1 MTTLDSIRAT
11 AERALVAFVALNV
24 PVVAAVAYAG
34 GNGVLAPTVTALG
47 LTAAALASWRLA
59 PGTPGT
65 RATLAVAMMGMP
77 ALVVF
82 ALNGHA
88 WQIDGHMYFF
98 AALAMVTALCDW
110 RAILVAAAT
119 VALHHLSLNFL
130 MPLAIFPEGTSLL
143 RVLVHAVIVVA
154 EAGALVWLADRL
166 VRAFDGAAGALA
178 EAEQAR
184 AQMESANAERE
195 ATERAAQQE
204 KQRALDELA
213 DRFESQVGE
222 VIAAV
227 AAQTTQL
234 DQAVQRMR
242 RIAEDGRGRAEE
254 VSQSAQQASGAV
266 QTVASASE
274 QLRASIDEISGQT
287 GGASDASRTAVEVA
301 RGADGQ
307 VRSLAEAA
315 DKIGDIVTLIQD
327 IAEQTNLLALNA
339 TIEAA
344 RAGEAGKGFAVVAQ
358 EVKNLA
364 TQTGKATEEIGQ
376 QVARIQ
382 GETREAV
389 AGIGQVVERIGSLD
403 EIAGSISAAVEQQ
416 GASTGE
422 IARSAQDAAG
432 ATETVTGRIAE
443 VERAAGETDALSQ
456 EVAGAVRELG
466 TQSDRLRGNLDQL
479 LASIRAA

>member
-11 AERALVAFVALNV
+11 AETALVAFIAANV
-24 PVVAAVAYAG
+24 PIVAAVAFAV
-34 GNGVLAPTVTALG
+34 GNGVLAPSLMALV
-47 LTAAALASWRLA
+47 LTAAAFASWRLA
-59 PGTPGT
+59 PGTGGN

-98 AALAMVTALCDW
+98 AALAIVTTLCDW
-110 RAILVAAAT
+110 RAILFGAAA

-130 MPLAIFPEGTSLL
+130 MPLAIFPDGTSLL
-143 RVLVHAVIVVA
+143 RVLLHAVIVVV

-166 VRAFDGAAGALA
+166 VRAFDGAQQAVA

-184 AQMESANAERE
+184 AQAESANAERE
-195 ATERAAQQE
+195 TAERAAQQE
-204 KQRALDELA
+204 KQRALNELA
-213 DRFESQVGE
+213 DSFESQVGE

-227 AAQTTQL
+227 GQQTGDL
-234 DQAVQRMR
+234 DQAVQQMR

-274 QLRASIDEISGQT
+274 ELRASIDEISGQT

-301 RGADGQ
+301 RTADGQ
-307 VRSLAEAA
+307 VRGLAEAA

-358 EVKNLA
+358 EVKQLA

-376 QVARIQ
+376 QIARIQ
-382 GETREAV
+382 SETKQAV
-389 AGIGQVVERIGSLD
+389 DGIGQVVERIGSLD
-403 EIAGSISAAVEQQ
+403 EIAGSISAAVEEQ

-422 IARSAQDAAG
+422 IARSAQDAAR
-432 ATETVTGRIAE
+432 ATETVTGRIAQ
-443 VERAAGETDALSQ
+443 VESAAGETDALSQ
-456 EVAGAVRELG
+456 EVAGAVSELG
-466 TQSDRLRGNLDQL
+466 TQQKRLRSNLDQL
-479 LASIRAA
+479 LSSIRAA